1 KEKNAKKN
9 RRNPSAYVHKQS
21 IFFILTQ
28 INFLK
33 MVTERAKEAEEQKN
47 CRGKKGEARIKGT
60 LNLLITI

>member
-1 KEKNAKKN
+1 
-9 RRNPSAYVHKQS
+9 VHKQS

-47 CRGKKGEARIKGT
+47 CRGKKGEARIKGI
-60 LNLLITI
+60 LNLLIAI